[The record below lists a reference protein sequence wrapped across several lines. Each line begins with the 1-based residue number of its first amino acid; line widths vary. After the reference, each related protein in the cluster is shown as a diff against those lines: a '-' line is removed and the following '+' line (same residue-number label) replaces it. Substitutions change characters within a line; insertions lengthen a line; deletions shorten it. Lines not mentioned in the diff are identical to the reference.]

1 MAADIV
7 PALLAD
13 IKADFERR
21 VDGDDL
27 LKRIAA
33 RVRNGT
39 ASLEDAH
46 DYAVRLGEALSESLV
61 ANLTEGALPDG
72 KLYWNIA
79 DRTIRPM
86 LENSYDLTNQTA
98 AEILRI
104 IDEAENIGLSPVRS
118 ELPTERIHG
127 LMDKA
132 VGAGDF
138 NAMQAWL
145 MEPIINCTEA
155 FFDDFVQA
163 NADARHR
170 AGMSPKIVRTATG
183 GCCAWCAKLAGSYE
197 YGSEVRSGDDVFR
210 RHERC
215 RCVVTFKNGKER
227 QNVWSKELWTDD
239 GETLERRRA
248 FNRDI
253 KTHLADAQNRWTAAQ
268 EDGTIGRAER
278 FALRIAANP
287 KMLSAYTPKGFK
299 AALENA
305 GFDVRPLG
313 DGAFKGVAFEDG
325 GGFRVN
331 FGDGGVIMYH
341 PAERSHH
348 SGAYYKISTG
358 KGGKHRYD
366 VTGAE
371 KEP

>member
-1 MAADIV
+1 MAADIA
-7 PALLAD
+7 PALLNS
-13 IKADFERR
+13 IKTDFKRR
-21 VDGDDL
+21 VEGDNL
-27 LKRIAA
+27 LRRIAA
-33 RVRNGT
+33 RIRSGT

-46 DYAVRLGEALSESLV
+46 DYAVQLGTALSESLV
-61 ANLTEGALPDG
+61 ANMTEGVLPDG

-86 LENSYDLTNQTA
+86 LENNYDLTNKTA

-104 IDEAENIGLSPVRS
+104 IDEAEGIGLSPVS
-118 ELPTERIHG
+118 AGLPMERIRG

-132 VGAGDF
+132 VTAESF

-145 MEPIINCTEA
+145 MEPVINCTEA

-170 AGMSPKIVRTATG
+170 TGLSPKIVRTATG
-183 GCCAWCAKLAGSYE
+183 GCCPWCAKLAGSYE
-197 YGSEVRSGDDVFR
+197 YGNEVRSGDEVFR

-227 QNVWSKELWTDD
+227 QDVWSKEFWSDSR
-239 GETLERRRA
+239 ETLERRRA

-253 KTHLADAQNRWTAAQ
+253 KARVAAAQNRWTAAQ
-268 EDGTIGRAER
+268 EDVTIGRAER
-278 FALRIAANP
+278 FALRIAAHP
-287 KMLSAYTPKGFK
+287 KMLGAYTPKGFK
-299 AALENA
+299 ASLENA
-305 GFDVRPLG
+305 GFEVKPLS
-313 DGAFKGVAFEDG
+313 DGAFKDVPFEAG
-325 GGFRVN
+325 GGFKVN

-341 PAERSHH
+341 PAEKSHH
-348 SGAYYKISTG
+348 GGAYYKISTG

-366 VTGAE
+366 VTGTE